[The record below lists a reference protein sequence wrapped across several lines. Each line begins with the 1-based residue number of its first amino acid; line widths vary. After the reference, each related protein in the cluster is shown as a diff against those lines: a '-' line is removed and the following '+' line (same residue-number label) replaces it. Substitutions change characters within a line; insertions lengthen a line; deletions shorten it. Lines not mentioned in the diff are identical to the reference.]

1 MIRRVFSIL
10 CYVYFNVGI
19 IVVLYDKNELPYF
32 IGNICCRSCIIAMVS
47 CRMVLVE
54 LNKFG

>member
-10 CYVYFNVGI
+10 CYVYFNVDN

-32 IGNICCRSCIIAMVS
+32 IGNISCRSCS
-47 CRMVLVE
+47 YGVL
-54 LNKFG
+54 